1 MSHDANREEAS
12 IKELSAHSSWI
23 PRVLQ
28 NSKFKIQS
36 PNVWVSMRFIIIN
49 EFWFT
54 WFKFKDR
61 KLACVCGT
69 CQHLLEK
76 RIIYLFLPCASY
88 NFDFLFI
95 IFYLNMVDISE
106 DPPPLLVRARK
117 ISFIFF
123 FISVIF
129 SGNHLA
135 NPLNLYRLM
144 TFIVKLRLI
153 INNIHY
159 LLLSSNTKFLLRSP
173 KMYGGILKL
182 FFFS

>member
-1 MSHDANREEAS
+1 MLTEKKQAS
-12 IKELSAHSSWI
+12 RSSQPTLVEYPEFCKI
-23 PRVLQ
+23 Q

-123 FISVIF
+123 F
-129 SGNHLA
+129 HLS
-135 NPLNLYRLM
+135 NFFRKSSSKPPK
-144 TFIVKLRLI
+144 F
-153 INNIHY
+153 
-159 LLLSSNTKFLLRSP
+159 LSSDDFYCEVEIDN
-173 KMYGGILKL
+173 
-182 FFFS
+182 